1 MSVCTI
7 WTDLPQEEQDK
18 RKDDFLATASTG
30 DIIIYQGPNQMDQ
43 TRYEVII
50 NDNKKELKW
59 THSPYDYYDC
69 Y

>member
-1 MSVCTI
+1 MSTCRI
-7 WTDLPQEEQDK
+7 WTDLSQQEQDK
-18 RKDDFLATASTG
+18 IKDDFLATASPG
-30 DIIIYQGPNQMDQ
+30 DIVIYQGPNQMDQ

-50 NDNKKELKW
+50 IDNKKELKW